1 MGKKEKDNRNI
12 LELRPKQA
20 VQWETKENDAV
31 VLLVPKFHNI
41 ILVTY
46 LAPRLRNPNFNV
58 RLDEYG
64 SFIWLRCDGSKTVL
78 EIAEEM
84 REKFGESFD
93 PNLER
98 ITKFVRQMLK
108 HEFVTA

>member
-1 MGKKEKDNRNI
+1 MGKKQQDTRNI

-20 VQWETKENDAV
+20 VQWEMKENDAV

-46 LAPRLRNPNFNV
+46 LVPRLRNPNFNV
-58 RLDEYG
+58 RLDEHG
-64 SFIWLRCDGSKTVL
+64 SFIWLRCDGSKTVQ

-84 REKFGESFD
+84 LEKFGETFD
-93 PNLER
+93 PDFQR

-108 HEFVTA
+108 HEFVRA